1 MGELKS
7 TFAALATAVTLATSP
22 VYSAEKAPTV
32 KAGNVALS
40 QKTQWEV
47 AAFLK
52 AHPEMV
58 GEFMPFEQDC
68 IDGKKV
74 DVKCEENVKGQLADL
89 ENEVRVN
96 AKEKQVNAESD
107 MVNRAT
113 IVTVVLQ
120 LNNAIQYNNPDR
132 SGIVALDRIKDTK
145 LQKDISFMKSI
156 DAKLAQKV
164 AITPQETTT
173 LQAILVN
180 QAWEILRIYSSFT
193 PAQQQR
199 FINTKTIAVWAQK
212 YALK

>member
-1 MGELKS
+1 
-7 TFAALATAVTLATSP
+7 
-22 VYSAEKAPTV
+22 
-32 KAGNVALS
+32 
-40 QKTQWEV
+40 
-47 AAFLK
+47 
-52 AHPEMV
+52 MV

-96 AKEKQVNAESD
+96 AKEAQVNAKEAQVNIESD

-132 SGIVALDRIKDTK
+132 SGMVALDRIKDAK

-156 DAKLAQKV
+156 DAKL
-164 AITPQETTT
+164 
-173 LQAILVN
+173 
-180 QAWEILRIYSSFT
+180 S
-193 PAQQQR
+193 
-199 FINTKTIAVWAQK
+199 
-212 YALK
+212 